1 MTADPQLRTRCEAA
15 LGRWCSLSVVR
26 ALRHGRTW
34 HGHCGNRRPTYAAAR
49 GTDFEGG
56 EYKTRPGPVRDAAT
70 KRFSSLAIPLSS
82 IAVLGDMD
90 NDPAKFRKAGVSIAI
105 GNASPEV
112 KRQANHVT
120 ASNTDDG
127 FDLAIER
134 FVPTVMDP
142 EDFV

>member
-1 MTADPQLRTRCEAA
+1 
-15 LGRWCSLSVVR
+15 
-26 ALRHGRTW
+26 
-34 HGHCGNRRPTYAAAR
+34 
-49 GTDFEGG
+49 
-56 EYKTRPGPVRDAAT
+56 
-70 KRFSSLAIPLSS
+70 
-82 IAVLGDMD
+82 MD
-90 NDPAKFRKAGVSIAI
+90 NDPAMFRKAGVSIAM